1 MDNLMLEGIGVGI
14 LEALFI
20 IFMVYKIVKETKQ

>member
-1 MDNLMLEGIGVGI
+1 MDNLMLEGIGVGV